1 MYTAANTA
9 NTFSNS
15 PPTITSDSTVSVFE
29 DKQFQFLLTAE
40 DPDNDP
46 LSFLLNT
53 TAPSPTGNVTLTTD
67 GMLSYKPYDN
77 YYGTDTVYF
86 TVWEKRTDGE
96 PPLYVDGQLVV
107 EVTAVNDVPRL
118 AIFNEGRDINPPS
131 SVVTMTVEENI
142 KTNVVYQDLVVVVA
156 AYDADYNDD
165 LTLAFD
171 QPQHGNLTV
180 YSRVNTAELIPQD
193 CAQTWETRRS
203 AWDKLINGISTST
216 PVKKGMLPNP
226 CGTDMINQRL
236 AWVITVLRYKPFEGY
251 FGDDVI
257 KVRLTLDAMYI
268 KAVLL

>member
-1 MYTAANTA
+1 MYSAANTA

-15 PPTITSDSTVSVFE
+15 PPTITSVSTVSVFE
-29 DKQFQFLLTAE
+29 DVQFEIPLTAE
-40 DPDNDP
+40 DPDNDL

-53 TAPSPTGNVTLTTD
+53 TAPSPAGNVSLTTD
-67 GMLSYKPYDN
+67 GMLSYKPYEN

-86 TVWEKRTDGE
+86 TVWEKRTDDE

-107 EVTAVNDVPRL
+107 EVTPTNDVPRL
-118 AIFNEGRDINPPS
+118 AIFKEGRDINTPS
-131 SVVTMTVEENI
+131 SVVTMNVEENI

-165 LTLAFD
+165 VTLALD

-180 YSRVNTAELIPQD
+180 YSRVNEAELIPQD
-193 CAQTWETRRS
+193 CAQSWETRRP
-203 AWDKLINGISTST
+203 AWDKLVNGISTAA

-257 KVRLTLDAMYI
+257 KVRHTA
-268 KAVLL
+268 

>member
-1 MYTAANTA
+1 MYSAANTA
-9 NTFSNS
+9 NKFSNS
-15 PPTITSDSTVSVFE
+15 PPIITSDSTVSVFE

-53 TAPSPTGNVTLTTD
+53 TAPSPMGNVTLTTD
-67 GMLSYKPYDN
+67 GMLSYKPYEN

-86 TVWEKRTDGE
+86 TVWEKRTDNE
-96 PPLYVDGQLVV
+96 PPMYVDGQLLV
-107 EVTAVNDVPRL
+107 EIMAVNDVPRL

-131 SVVTMTVEENI
+131 SVVTMNVEENI
-142 KTNVVYQDLVVVVA
+142 KTNVAYQDLVVVVA

-193 CAQTWETRRS
+193 CAQTWETRHR
-203 AWDKLINGISTST
+203 AWDKLINGISTT
-216 PVKKGMLPNP
+216 PPVKKGMLPNP

-251 FGDDVI
+251 FGDDII
-257 KVRLTLDAMYI
+257 KVRHT
-268 KAVLL
+268 VLL